1 MIQLFLFFLSF
12 FLLIVMTVN
21 IVITMM
27 ISMLL
32 RKHEFA
38 QLRSIGMSSKQLYQ
52 MIQRSQAKNE

>member
-1 MIQLFLFFLSF
+1 
-12 FLLIVMTVN
+12 MTVN